1 MNRDEAFEAVRTAIA
16 RIAPEADLS
25 QVPQGASLR
34 EELDLDS
41 MDFLALVEALAQ
53 STGVSIPES
62 DYAAVDG
69 LEPLVTYL
77 TSQHPSSVGGRS
89 EGG

>member
-1 MNRDEAFEAVRTAIA
+1 MNRDEALDAVRTAIA

-25 QVPQGASLR
+25 QVAPEASLR

-41 MDFLALVEALAQ
+41 MDFLALVESLAA
-53 STGVSIPES
+53 STGVSIPER

-69 LEPLVTYL
+69 LERLVTYL
-77 TSQHPSSVGGRS
+77 ANRQPSHAG
-89 EGG
+89 

>member
-1 MNRDEAFEAVRTAIA
+1 MNHDEALDAVRTAIA

-25 QVPQGASLR
+25 RLPPGAGLR

-41 MDFLALVEALAQ
+41 MDFLALVEALADA
-53 STGVSIPES
+53 TGVSIPES

-69 LEPLVTYL
+69 LEPLVDYL
-77 TSQHPSSVGGRS
+77 STRHPSGVG
-89 EGG
+89 